1 MAVQK
6 GSNHTPKNR
15 RPAFLLRLVL
25 SLGIAI
31 LLSLLLTRAT
41 PTAAQIEIPEMD
53 EFYGINFVPP
63 VEPWLTL
70 AKNSGAG
77 TVRWQFSW
85 RDLEPNPGEWHWE
98 GADRDIQGWQEAGI
112 GIHALLHNPPDF
124 ALADPGGG
132 LMPKNIDLPWDHPEN
147 YWSHYCYEFA
157 NRYKGQIASYEIW
170 NEPDLEQFWQ
180 GTPEQYFYIMRSCYQ
195 AIKAADPGKPVAM
208 AGMALLIERDFF
220 PTVVRM
226 AANDPNGQ
234 EHNYYFDAANIH
246 MYASTE
252 LVYDL
257 LVETQGVLEQY
268 GMGYKPIWI
277 TETNIA
283 ISSYAHDP
291 GMPAWA
297 HASEEEAGWY
307 ILEAIM
313 NAHAGGAER
322 FMIFRLHDADMDV
335 AYGLLTSEGRPRATY
350 RALQLAATF
359 MVDIEEA
366 NREVIDDD
374 VVIVTLKRADGGRVI
389 GVWSLAGRS
398 QTVKIPAELNAAI
411 LVKASGSVS
420 TVTRGVDGQYEVTL
434 AAVNRE
440 TSSRPDHY
448 GIGGPP
454 AIIVE
459 QDTDAPTV
467 TIEAEPLRLD
477 DTQIM
482 IRWSGD
488 DGEFGTG
495 IDSYEIEISRDG
507 GPWEVWQAGF
517 TETEATYDLSEGGQV
532 EFRVRAV
539 DRAGNVGEFSQ
550 ATQPIS
556 LRPVGQ
562 LAAQILDLRGQPVP
576 FARVTLG
583 DGTLHDA
590 DETGVVRISLPPGT
604 ARITRV
610 DGSAHGQANPAPVE
624 IRLGEEHAVE
634 WILIPPSLLSNG
646 SFDLGLQ
653 GWRISSP
660 VDVETGRDGGSSV
673 LRLSGQRRP
682 WGSPAA
688 SISVAMP
695 PDYED
700 GLLYFTYRLPDPGD
714 QTFLVRA
721 ITVGRQS
728 VLWQSQ
734 TAVDDMTPV
743 ALDVGQF
750 AGEPVSLRF
759 ELWGPKGAAP
769 GTAEID
775 NLILGNVPVLPPPE
789 D

>member
-6 GSNHTPKNR
+6 GPLSKIR
-15 RPAFLLRLVL
+15 RPAFALRLVL
-25 SLGIAI
+25 SLAIAA
-31 LLSLLLTRAT
+31 LLSLLLTGAT
-41 PTAAQIEIPEMD
+41 PASAQIEIPEMD
-53 EFYGINFVPP
+53 EFYGVNFIPP
-63 VEPWLTL
+63 FEPWLTL

-85 RDLEPNPGEWHWE
+85 RDLEPNQGEWHWE
-98 GADRDIQGWQEAGI
+98 SADADVRAWREAGI

-124 ALADPGGG
+124 ALEHPGNG
-132 LMPKNIDLPWDHPEN
+132 LMPKNINLPWDHPDN

-157 NRYKGQIASYEIW
+157 SRYKGRIDSYEIW
-170 NEPDLEQFWQ
+170 NEPDLEQFWE

-234 EHNYYFDAANIH
+234 EYNYYFDVANIH

-268 GMGYKPIWI
+268 DMGYKPIWI

-283 ISSYAHDP
+283 ISSYAHDQ
-291 GMPAWA
+291 GMPDWT
-297 HASEEEAGWY
+297 HASEEEASWY

-322 FMIFRLHDADMDV
+322 FMIFRFHDADMDV
-335 AYGLLTSEGRPRATY
+335 AYGLITSDAKPRDTY

-359 MVDIEEA
+359 MTDIEEGS
-366 NREVIDDD
+366 REVIGDD
-374 VVIVTLKRADGGRVI
+374 VVIVTLKREDGARIV
-389 GVWSLAGRS
+389 GVWSLAGRA
-398 QTVKIPAELNAAI
+398 QTVKIPASQNAAL
-411 LVKASGSVS
+411 LVRTSGSTS
-420 TVTRGVDGQYEVTL
+420 TVTKGADGQYEIKL

-440 TSSRPDHY
+440 TSTRPDHY

-454 AIIVE
+454 VIIVE
-459 QDTDAPTV
+459 QDADAPTV
-467 TIEAEPLRLD
+467 TIEPEPLHLD
-477 DTQIM
+477 DTQVIV
-482 IRWSGD
+482 RWSGD

-495 IDSYEIEISRDG
+495 IDSYEIEISIDG
-507 GPWEVWQAGF
+507 GDWEVWQTGF
-517 TETEATYDLSEGGQV
+517 VGTEATYDLSEGGAV

-539 DRAGNVGEFSQ
+539 DKAGNVSDFSE
-550 ATQPIS
+550 ATQPVS
-556 LRPVGQ
+556 LLPIGR
-562 LAAQILDLRGQPVP
+562 LIARIIDLRGQSVP

-590 DETGVVRISLPPGT
+590 DEMGVARITLPPGP
-604 ARITRV
+604 ARIVSV

-624 IRLGEEHAVE
+624 IELGEDLTVE
-634 WILIPPSLLSNG
+634 WVLTPPNLLSNG
-646 SFDLGLQ
+646 SFTLGLQ
-653 GWRISSP
+653 GWCISSP
-660 VDVETGRDGGSSV
+660 DDVEVKLDGGGSV
-673 LRLSGQRRP
+673 LSLSGQRRP
-682 WGSPAA
+682 WGSPSA
-688 SISVAMP
+688 SVSVDLP
-695 PDYED
+695 PDFTD
-700 GLLYFTYRLPDPGD
+700 GLLYFTYRLPDPGK
-714 QTFLVRA
+714 QIFLVRML
-721 ITVGRQS
+721 TGSTQS
-728 VLWQSQ
+728 VLWHTQES
-734 TAVDDMTPV
+734 ARSMTPV
-743 ALDVGQF
+743 TVDVGQF
-750 AGEPVSLRF
+750 AGETVTLHF

-775 NLILGNVPVLPPPE
+775 NLILGNVPVLPPPPE
-789 D
+789 N